1 MMINEILHFHLPFI
15 CSAIIGNVSR
25 LGLLKI
31 NNLYSHSYTTNNTIL
46 YVNFTACI
54 FMGFLQVFNFG
65 SYDSNLQVCLTTG
78 YCGTFSSFSTYIYE
92 IFIHTVMRAHQFP
105 NYGCTVSE
113 FFIVNILELCVSM
126 SGLKLGLSLAE
137 NTKSLLHIEEKEEK
151 ISPTKYEVVINKFG
165 SFLKYVLTILSIPLT
180 IIMLVLSIVYRHNH
194 HSYWTISSL
203 FSIFGAYA
211 RYYLSKYNGKLR
223 NKWSFLPIG
232 TYLANIIATIILS
245 ILLILHQRYD
255 SEYTKRLVLYS
266 MIEGLTAA
274 MSTMSTLMNEM
285 NKLPLFRSSLYI
297 FISVMSSY
305 AMMIIIVGSYKWTNQ
320 LEAL

>member
-1 MMINEILHFHLPFI
+1 MINEILNFHLPFI
-15 CSAIIGNVSR
+15 SSAIIGNVSR

-31 NNLYSHSYTTNNTIL
+31 NDLYTHSYTTNSTIL
-46 YVNFTACI
+46 YVNFTACV
-54 FMGFLQVFNFG
+54 FMGFFQIFNFS

-92 IFIHTVMRAHQFP
+92 IFIHTVMNAHLFS

-126 SGLKLGLSLAE
+126 SGLKLGISLAE
-137 NTKSLLHIEEKEEK
+137 NIKSFLHIEGKEEE
-151 ISPTKYEVVINKFG
+151 IGSTKYEVLRNKLGYF
-165 SFLKYVLTILSIPLT
+165 SKHFLTILSIPLT
-180 IIMLVLSIVYRHNH
+180 VIMLVLSIVYRHNY
-194 HSYWTISSL
+194 HSYWTLSSL
-203 FSIFGAYA
+203 FSIFGAYT

-223 NKWSFLPIG
+223 NKWSFFPIG
-232 TYLANIIATIILS
+232 TFLANFIATIIMS
-245 ILLILHQRYD
+245 ILLILHQRYNND
-255 SEYTKRLVLYS
+255 FTKRLVLYS

-285 NKLPLFRSSLYI
+285 NKLTLFKSSFYI

-305 AMMIIIVGSYKWTNQ
+305 AVMIIIAGSYKWTNR
-320 LEAL
+320 LSAL

>member
-92 IFIHTVMRAHQFP
+92 IFIHTVMRAHLFP
-105 NYGCTVSE
+105 NYGCTKKKR
-113 FFIVNILELCVSM
+113 
-126 SGLKLGLSLAE
+126 KLAQQNMKWLST
-137 NTKSLLHIEEKEEK
+137 N
-151 ISPTKYEVVINKFG
+151 FG

>member
-1 MMINEILHFHLPFI
+1 MINEILHFHLPFI

-54 FMGFLQVFNFG
+54 FMGFLQVFNFS

-92 IFIHTVMRAHQFP
+92 IFIHTVMRAHLFP

-137 NTKSLLHIEEKEEK
+137 NIKSLLHIEEKK
-151 ISPTKYEVVINKFG
+151 
-165 SFLKYVLTILSIPLT
+165 
-180 IIMLVLSIVYRHNH
+180 R
-194 HSYWTISSL
+194 
-203 FSIFGAYA
+203 
-211 RYYLSKYNGKLR
+211 KLAQQ
-223 NKWSFLPIG
+223 NM
-232 TYLANIIATIILS
+232 
-245 ILLILHQRYD
+245 
-255 SEYTKRLVLYS
+255 KRL
-266 MIEGLTAA
+266 
-274 MSTMSTLMNEM
+274 STNSGA
-285 NKLPLFRSSLYI
+285 F
-297 FISVMSSY
+297 
-305 AMMIIIVGSYKWTNQ
+305 
-320 LEAL
+320 